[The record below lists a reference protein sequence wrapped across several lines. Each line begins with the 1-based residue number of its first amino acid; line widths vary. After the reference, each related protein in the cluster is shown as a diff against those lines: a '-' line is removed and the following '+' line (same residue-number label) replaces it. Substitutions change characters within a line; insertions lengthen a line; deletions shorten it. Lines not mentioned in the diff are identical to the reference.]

1 MPDTSPPTLSTLA
14 ELRHDDLGEFLYL
27 AGRLD
32 SNGSAA
38 VWPATRTFARKDLR
52 INAAAV
58 DYCDGA
64 GLALLYELIQSGG
77 VVEGL
82 PQRYTALLNE
92 LDPQTPLKVE
102 APATRPGFL
111 IRLGSKAA
119 DVWRGVYDLLAF
131 TGELTEA
138 WLVLLR
144 RPSILRWGDMIE
156 QCVKAG
162 VNALPIV
169 LLVAFLLGVILA
181 FQSAVPMR
189 QFGAELFVANLVGLA
204 LVRELA
210 PLMTAVLLAGRT
222 GAAFA
227 AELGTMKVNEEI
239 NALVTL
245 GLEPVRFLVLP
256 RILAVTLMAP
266 LLTVLAEVVGIFGAG
281 LVLLSFNIPL
291 TTSAA
296 QVMDSVGF
304 SDYIGGLAKATV
316 YGFGI
321 AVIGCRRGLNTGA
334 GASAVGASTTQA
346 VVSAIVMLVVSDGL
360 FAVAFYYLGW

>member
-1 MPDTSPPTLSTLA
+1 MAPTEPTTTA
-14 ELRHDDLGEFLYL
+14 IAQIRQDETGDYLYL

-32 SNGSAA
+32 ADGTA
-38 VWPATRTFARKDLR
+38 VIWTQARQLARPQLR
-52 INAAAV
+52 VEAAAV
-58 DYCDGA
+58 EYCDGA
-64 GLALLYELIQSGG
+64 GLALIYALIQQGAH
-77 VVEGL
+77 VENL
-82 PQRYTALLNE
+82 PQRYGALLNE
-92 LDPQTPLKVE
+92 LNPSEPLQSSPPE
-102 APATRPGFL
+102 ARPPFL
-111 IRLGSKAA
+111 IRLGARAA
-119 DVWRGVYDLLAF
+119 TIWHSFYDLMEF
-131 TGELTEA
+131 TGELTAA
-138 WLVLLR
+138 WGVWLR
-144 RPSILRWGDMIE
+144 KPGIMRWGDMLE
-156 QCVKAG
+156 QCLKSG

-169 LLVAFLLGVILA
+169 LLVAFLFGVILA

-189 QFGAELFVANLVGLA
+189 QFGAELFVANLVGLS

-227 AELGTMKVNEEI
+227 AEIGTMKVNEEI
-239 NALVTL
+239 NALITL

-266 LLTVLAEVVGIFGAG
+266 LLTVLAEVIGILGAG
-281 LVLLSFNIPL
+281 LVLLTFNIPL
-291 TTSAA
+291 QTTVA
-296 QVMDSVGF
+296 QVMDSVDF
-304 SDYIGGLAKATV
+304 ADYVGGLAKATV

-346 VVSAIVMLVVSDGL
+346 VVSSIVMLVVADGL

>member
-1 MPDTSPPTLSTLA
+1 MAHTEPPITAIADLRQDTQ
-14 ELRHDDLGEFLYL
+14 GEHLYL

-32 SNGSAA
+32 ASGTAA
-38 VWPATRTFARKDLR
+38 IWDKARQLARHDLR
-52 INAAAV
+52 VEAAAV

-64 GLALLYELIQSGG
+64 GLALIYALIQQGAQ
-77 VVEGL
+77 VENL
-82 PQRYTALLNE
+82 PQRYGALLNE
-92 LDPQTPLKVE
+92 LNPAQPLQT
-102 APATRPGFL
+102 APPEKRPAFL
-111 IRLGSKAA
+111 IRLGARAA
-119 DVWRGVYDLLAF
+119 AIWSSFYDLMSF
-131 TGELTEA
+131 TGELTAA
-138 WLVLLR
+138 WGVWLR
-144 RPSILRWGDMIE
+144 KPGIMRWGDMLE
-156 QCVKAG
+156 QCIKAG
-162 VNALPIV
+162 VNATPIV
-169 LLVAFLLGVILA
+169 LLVAFLFGVILA

-189 QFGAELFVANLVGLA
+189 QFGAELFVANLVGLS

-227 AELGTMKVNEEI
+227 AEIGTMKVNEEI
-239 NALVTL
+239 NALITL

-266 LLTVLAEVVGIFGAG
+266 MLTVLAEVIGILGAG
-281 LVLLSFNIPL
+281 LVLLTFNIPL
-291 TTSAA
+291 QTTVA

-304 SDYIGGLAKATV
+304 ADYIGGLAKATV

-346 VVSAIVMLVVSDGL
+346 VVSSIVMLVVADGL